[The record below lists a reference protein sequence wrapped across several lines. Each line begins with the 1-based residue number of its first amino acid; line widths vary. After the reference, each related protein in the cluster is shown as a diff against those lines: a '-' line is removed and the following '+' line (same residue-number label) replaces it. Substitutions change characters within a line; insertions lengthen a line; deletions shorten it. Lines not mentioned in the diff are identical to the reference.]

1 MEPKATSYTYVVVGA
16 GIAGISAIKKIRELD
31 AVNPILL
38 ISDEDRMPYKRTK
51 INKSIATGFEKE
63 AFQLYEPE
71 WYRQNN
77 VELCFAKVHDV
88 FAREHKLLVNGNT
101 LVTYQKLLLATGS
114 IPIYPAIKGI
124 IASERVDVHFARN
137 VAALIQDAATV
148 SRFLIIGGSVEGLE
162 TANQLA
168 KMGKTVTVVERY
180 MNPLARFF
188 PEYIIRQIFDAL
200 KKAGVTYLPRTTIDE
215 LIKTRKNTFQLIN
228 NQTTMEFD
236 RIIVC
241 AGTRPNTELA
251 QKACLAMEKGVLV
264 NEFMQTSN
272 PDVFAA
278 GDVAQHSNG
287 EVTGLWHPAEY
298 QGFCAGKN
306 MVELGTNYQPVPSR
320 LKTSLFGG
328 FYFSA
333 NYNLSKTQ
341 DCDIFHEEKNN
352 IVREFY
358 LKNGCVAGLI
368 MANDKERDKLYQKAI
383 ADKWTLEEVKKQIPM
398 PFS

>member
-1 MEPKATSYTYVVVGA
+1 MELKTTSYTYIVVGA

-31 AVNPILL
+31 AVNSILL

-51 INKSIATGFEKE
+51 INKSIAAGFEKE
-63 AFQLYEPE
+63 AFQLFEPE
-71 WYRQNN
+71 WYPQNK
-77 VELCFAKVHDV
+77 VELYFAKVHDV
-88 FAREHKLLVNGNT
+88 FSNNHQLLINGSVLVSYKKLLI
-101 LVTYQKLLLATGS
+101 ACGS
-114 IPIYPAIKGI
+114 KPIYPAIEGI
-124 IASERVDVHFARN
+124 STSDMIDVHFANN
-137 VAALIQDAATV
+137 VAVLIADAALLN
-148 SRFLIIGGSVEGLE
+148 RFLIIGGSVEGLE

-168 KMGKTVTVVERY
+168 KMGKTVTVVERSR
-180 MNPLARFF
+180 NPLERFF
-188 PEYIIRQIFDAL
+188 PDYITRRIFDDL
-200 KKAGVTYLPRTTIDE
+200 EKAGVTYLPGLTIDE
-215 LIKTRKNTFQLIN
+215 LVKTAQNTFQLIN
-228 NQTTMEFD
+228 NNQTLEFD

-278 GDVAQHSNG
+278 GDVAQHTNG

-306 MVELGTNYQPVPSR
+306 MVELGKSYQTVPSR

-341 DCDIFHEEKNN
+341 DIDIFHEEKNS

-383 ADKWTLEEVKKQIPM
+383 ADNWTLEEVKKQIPL
-398 PFS
+398 

>member
-1 MEPKATSYTYVVVGA
+1 MEPKATSYTYIIVGA

-31 AVNPILL
+31 LVNPILL

-71 WYRQNN
+71 WYLQNN
-77 VELCFAKVHDV
+77 VELCFAKVYNV
-88 FAREHKLLVNGNT
+88 FLHEHKLLVNGNT

-124 IASERVDVHFARN
+124 VASDNVDVHFARN
-137 VAALIQDAATV
+137 VAALIQVTALL

-162 TANQLA
+162 TANQLS
-168 KMGKTVTVVERY
+168 KMGKTVTVVERS
-180 MNPLARFF
+180 MNPLSRFF
-188 PEYIIRQIFDAL
+188 PEYITSQIYDAL
-200 KKAGVTYLPRTTIDE
+200 KKAGVTYLPGTTIAE
-215 LIKTRKNTFQLIN
+215 LVKTPKNTFQLIN
-228 NQTTMEFD
+228 NQKTLEFD

-251 QKACLAMEKGVLV
+251 QKACLDMGKGVLV

-278 GDVAQHSNG
+278 GDVAQHPNG
-287 EVTGLWHPAEY
+287 EVTGLWHSSEF
-298 QGFCAGKN
+298 QGFCAGTN
-306 MVELGTNYQPVPSR
+306 MVELGTNYQPVPTR
-320 LKTSLFGG
+320 LKTNLFGG

-333 NYNLSKTQ
+333 NFNLSQAEGINVVK
-341 DCDIFHEEKNN
+341 EEKGTL
-352 IVREFY
+352 IREFY
-358 LKNGCVAGLI
+358 IKDGLVVGLV
-368 MANDKERDKLYQKAI
+368 MANDKERDKLYQKAV
-383 ADKWTLEEVKKQIPM
+383 AEKWTMEEVFEKTRL
-398 PFS
+398 